1 MVIKIAISFTCKSWV
16 FIFPANLLSILSML
30 FFNAFCQKNIN
41 FPSHAHQWAKR
52 IKLLIF
58 LNCTKCILRTTA
70 KLYQVRKK
78 SNNTQRVALD
88 GGTMIFFP
96 VLCRNTGLLALRKK
110 KTAPTVTVKNVW
122 KDPIFSDIRNMSVFI
137 APNSAP
143 CAVILWLLLF
153 LRSVSS
159 PF

>member
-1 MVIKIAISFTCKSWV
+1 MVEREAPIFWENKKWQWRSKLLSLLPVNHV
-16 FIFPANLLSILSML
+16 FIFPANLLSIFSML

-78 SNNTQRVALD
+78 SNNTQRTALD
-88 GGTMIFFP
+88 GGTMIFFS
-96 VLCRNTGLLALRKK
+96 VLCRNTGLPALRKK
-110 KTAPTVTVKNVW
+110 KTAPTVTVKNV
-122 KDPIFSDIRNMSVFI
+122 
-137 APNSAP
+137 
-143 CAVILWLLLF
+143 
-153 LRSVSS
+153 
-159 PF
+159 